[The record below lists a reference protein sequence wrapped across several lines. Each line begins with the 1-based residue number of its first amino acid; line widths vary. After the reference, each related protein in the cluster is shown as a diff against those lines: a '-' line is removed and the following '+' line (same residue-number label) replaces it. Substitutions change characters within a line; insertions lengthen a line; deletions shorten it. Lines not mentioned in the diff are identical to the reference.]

1 MTKDHI
7 AGIEGDGIDRE
18 DFPEG
23 NRVLEAV
30 GHRYNID
37 FFWRHYDWRCDT
49 NPKTLR
55 LMPEDGTIVLQ
66 DFDEF
71 KAMRDI
77 NTAFETVL
85 ADLTMHAL
93 NLGRTMSTRDVGEAI
108 AHKVSVVP
116 ESE

>member
-1 MTKDHI
+1 MTKNNI
-7 AGIEGDGIDRE
+7 AGIEGDGIGRE
-18 DFPEG
+18 DVPEAT
-23 NRVLEAV
+23 RVLEAV
-30 GHRYNID
+30 GRRYNID

-49 NPKTLR
+49 YPKTR
-55 LMPEDGTIVLQ
+55 LMPEDGAIVLQ

-71 KAMRDI
+71 KAMRAI

-93 NLGRTMSTRDVGEAI
+93 DLGGTVSTRDVGEAI
-108 AHKVSVVP
+108 AHEVSVVP